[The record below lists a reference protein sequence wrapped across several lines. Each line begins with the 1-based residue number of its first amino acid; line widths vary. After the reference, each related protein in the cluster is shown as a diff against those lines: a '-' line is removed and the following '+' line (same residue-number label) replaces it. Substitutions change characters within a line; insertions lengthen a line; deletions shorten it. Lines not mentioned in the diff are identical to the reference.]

1 MQELVLNVIE
11 GRAMN
16 GVEVGSQWR
25 CKSNNEVV
33 TVKSLL
39 QRCVI
44 YDMDSK
50 KCHSDIVYLLNN
62 FEPVSEVSE

>member
-1 MQELVLNVIE
+1 
-11 GRAMN
+11 MN